1 MAHLIEAIA
10 ADLLS
15 GLIRACDDMPV
26 PAGSP
31 PVGDAVQS
39 AASIV
44 QAGLPAPGESL
55 PLAAAAIGFIV
66 AIALILLRS
75 HHHPPHRV
83 SMTVHTARHGRNG
96 PQFPKAR
103 VANACSGVTVPR
115 ELQRLLSTHRGH
127 SRLRSAFDPKQT

>member
-1 MAHLIEAIA
+1 MAHLIEAITA
-10 ADLLS
+10 HLLS
-15 GLIRACDDMPV
+15 GLIQACEDMTL

-55 PLAAAAIGFIV
+55 PLTAAAIGFIV

-75 HHHPPHRV
+75 QTPASPR
-83 SMTVHTARHGRNG
+83 SEIAMNI
-96 PQFPKAR
+96 FPA
-103 VANACSGVTVPR
+103 
-115 ELQRLLSTHRGH
+115 H
-127 SRLRSAFDPKQT
+127 SA